1 MNTTSPLRWLG
12 RNLSTLLLS
21 FLLAVL
27 VWISAVTATNP
38 NEQHTFASIPLSV
51 IGLPTDMVITSPLPD
66 DVSIT
71 LYAPHLTLE
80 RYINQPTLLQAYLE
94 ITNLEPGTYVL
105 PVQVRFPLR
114 PARLVSVTPTDIEVV
129 LDRRISQTKSI
140 RLFIQGDP
148 ARGYQAEQAKVSDA
162 RTVITGPSALVAQV
176 AEVRASLDISGLEQ
190 SITRNIALVPLD
202 TNGNRV
208 SGVQLSPSSI
218 EVSQPISLLGGYR
231 NVVVKVTTQGQ
242 VRDGYRL
249 TNILVSPPNV
259 TVFSSDPQLVNDL
272 PGYIETQPLTLTER
286 DNDFEVRLPL
296 NLPEGVSVVGESS
309 VLVRVSIA
317 AIESSLDIS
326 LPVEVIGLAPGQ
338 QAQVSPATVDVII
351 SGPLAVLDKLIPQ
364 ELRISVDVTDL
375 EPGVYQLIPQV
386 DLIPTDVRVQSMLPN
401 TLEVEISMAPTSTPT
416 LTPEAGMTTPTPTT
430 PTPTPSPAP

>member
-38 NEQHTFASIPLSV
+38 NEQHTFSNIPLSV
-51 IGLPTDMVITSPLPD
+51 IGLPTDMVITSSLPD
-66 DVSIT
+66 DVSII

-80 RYINQPTLLQAYLE
+80 RYINQPTLLQASLE
-94 ITNLEPGTYVL
+94 VGNLEPGTYVL
-105 PVQVRFPLR
+105 PVQVRFPLQ

-140 RLFIQGDP
+140 RLLIQGEP
-148 ARGYQAEQAKVSDA
+148 ARGYQAEQAKVSNA
-162 RTVITGPSALVAQV
+162 RTVITGPAALVEQV
-176 AEVRASLDISGLEQ
+176 AEVRANLDISGLEQ
-190 SITRNIALVPLD
+190 SITRNVTLIPLD
-202 TNGNRV
+202 INGNRV
-208 SGVQLSPSSI
+208 NGVQLSPSSI

-231 NVVVKVTTQGQ
+231 NVVVKVVTQGQ

-249 TNILVSPPNV
+249 TNILVSPPNI
-259 TVFSSDPQLVNDL
+259 TVFSGDPQLVNDL
-272 PGYIETQPLTLTER
+272 PGYIETQPLILTER
-286 DNDFEVRLPL
+286 DNDFEVHMPL

-317 AIESSLDIS
+317 AIESSLDIP
-326 LPVEVIGLAPGQ
+326 LPVEVVGLAPGQ
-338 QAQVSPATVDVII
+338 QVKISPATVDVII

-375 EPGVYQLIPQV
+375 EPGVYQLSPQV
-386 DLIPTDVRVQSMLPN
+386 DLIPTDVQVQSILPS
-401 TLEVEISMAPTSTPT
+401 TLEVEISIASTSTPT
-416 LTPEAGMTTPTPTT
+416 LTPDAEMMATPTPA
-430 PTPTPSPAP
+430 PSPAP